1 MNINIVILASSIA
14 SLLLMLALLVLCV
27 VVICAAAFTQQ
38 KRKQSKGIQLQGK
51 VMRYNNY
58 FWFLGADNT
67 DHIPVDDNVA
77 YMTVQKIHLNYNSAY
92 ETILIKEAQL

>member
-1 MNINIVILASSIA
+1 MAHTSPSPSGQSLPPVETDQPMQPMNINIVILASSIA

-58 FWFLGADNT
+58 F
-67 DHIPVDDNVA
+67 
-77 YMTVQKIHLNYNSAY
+77 
-92 ETILIKEAQL
+92 